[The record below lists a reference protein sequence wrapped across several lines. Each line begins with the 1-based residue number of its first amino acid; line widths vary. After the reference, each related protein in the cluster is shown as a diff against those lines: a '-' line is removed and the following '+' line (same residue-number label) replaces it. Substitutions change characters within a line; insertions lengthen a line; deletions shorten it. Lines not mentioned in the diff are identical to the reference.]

1 MFLFIYSLFGQL
13 IIFTMDGFKQSSLGL
28 RECDVECF
36 YIGIYLKKFV
46 LSSLTLYWLFGSSE
60 YFFPLSIISK
70 QKTLAVTSIMQM
82 NITVSDCIVYS
93 KIIQDRLNFILMH
106 NLQYKVVKIIYFYD
120 KCTTYFMTWKLNYYG
135 LTSSK

>member
-1 MFLFIYSLFGQL
+1 MFQQRHLP
-13 IIFTMDGFKQSSLGL
+13 
-28 RECDVECF
+28 
-36 YIGIYLKKFV
+36 